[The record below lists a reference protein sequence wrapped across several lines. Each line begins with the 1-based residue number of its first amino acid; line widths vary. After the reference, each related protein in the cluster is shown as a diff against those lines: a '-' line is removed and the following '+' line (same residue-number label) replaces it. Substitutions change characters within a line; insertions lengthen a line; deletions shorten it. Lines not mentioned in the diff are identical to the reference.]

1 MKRTDLACDF
11 LPRETDSNERIKSYA
26 VTVDDALAKKLRRE
40 KGIYC
45 TVESTAVTEHATEDF
60 SAVADEIAK
69 ALGMLLPSS
78 VRSALVVGL
87 GNPNMTADSLGA
99 QTCARLTAMRHL
111 LDEDAAQVKL
121 GVLTPNVS
129 GVTGV
134 ESFDV
139 VAGVVARTSPDVVVA
154 IDSLA
159 SAAVSRLASAFQA
172 TDTGIT
178 PGSGVSN
185 HRERLCSDSLGVPV
199 LSLGVPLVVY
209 ASTIIEDALG
219 HECPTCDES
228 VSRLL
233 VTPKD
238 VDLYVRDCADIL
250 SLAVTRAFS

>member
-11 LPRETDSNERIKSYA
+11 LPQSSDSTQTIRSYA
-26 VTVDDALAKKLRRE
+26 VTVDEALAEKLHRA
-40 KGIYC
+40 KGVYC
-45 TVESTAVTEHATEDF
+45 TVESPAVVTHTPEDF
-60 SAVADEIAK
+60 PVLVREIAK
-69 ALGMLLPSS
+69 AIKMLLPQKIRS
-78 VRSALVVGL
+78 VLVVGL

-99 QTCARLTAMRHL
+99 QTCARLTEAVHPKSN
-111 LDEDAAQVKL
+111 VKTRIS
-121 GVLTPNVS
+121 VLTPNVL

-139 VAGVVARTSPDVVVA
+139 VAGVVSRVLPDAVLAV
-154 IDSLA
+154 DSLA

-185 HRERLCSDSLGVPV
+185 HRERLCRDTLGVPV
-199 LSLGVPLVVY
+199 LSLGVPLVLY

-219 HECPTCDES
+219 RECPECDES
-228 VSRLL
+228 VGSLL

-238 VDLYVRDCADIL
+238 VDLYVHDCADIL
-250 SLAVTRAFS
+250 SQAIVAACS

>member
-11 LPRETDSNERIKSYA
+11 LPHETDENARINSYA
-26 VTVDDALAKKLRRE
+26 VTVDEALAKKLRRE
-40 KGIYC
+40 QGVYC
-45 TVESTAVTEHATEDF
+45 TVESPAVREHTTEDF
-60 SAVADEIAK
+60 PAVVREIAK
-69 ALGMLLPSS
+69 AIKMLLPHS
-78 VRSALVVGL
+78 VRSVLAVGL

-99 QTCARLTAMRHL
+99 QTCARLTETIHL
-111 LDEDAAQVKL
+111 KNGAEPRVKIS
-121 GVLTPNVS
+121 VLTPNVL

-139 VAGVVARTSPDVVVA
+139 VAGVVSRVKPDAVLA

-185 HRERLCSDSLGVPV
+185 HRERLCRDTLGVPV
-199 LSLGVPLVVY
+199 LSLGVPLVLY

-219 HECPTCDES
+219 RECPECDES
-228 VSRLL
+228 VSSLL

-238 VDLYVRDCADIL
+238 VDLYVRDCAELL
-250 SLAVTRAFS
+250 SSAIVKAFS